1 MTTFRE
7 LQKEI
12 NERKPGWVQRSSRR
26 VDELLAGPRTPIP
39 LAVWLGL
46 WMLAFLFAGWFDG

>member
-1 MTTFRE
+1 MTLFE
-7 LQKEI
+7 LQNEI
-12 NERKPGWVQRSSRR
+12 SDRRPGWIGRTSRR

-46 WMLAFLFAGWFDG
+46 WMLMFLFAGWFDG